1 MNQMN
6 FFITYLWKDPMFFLA
21 AIIIVVFSVCA
32 HEFMHAWIAL
42 LQGDG
47 TAAERGHLTMSP
59 LKQMGPWSLF
69 MLAFIGIAWGQVPV
83 DPSRMRHRYS
93 HALVAFAGPATN
105 LLLGAAFSLLC
116 FLAFRNEVG
125 TEFTWDMLYFGATIN
140 MVLFLLNLLPVPG
153 FDGWAILVTFFQKIM
168 RIDSEIVKGSF
179 FVIIILVFMG
189 IGKLFEFGR
198 ISTAAMLWFFQ
209 TVAQWIAGA

>member
-93 HALVAFAGPATN
+93 HALSHSPDCDQPAARRR
-105 LLLGAAFSLLC
+105 LFS
-116 FLAFRNEVG
+116 A
-125 TEFTWDMLYFGATIN
+125 
-140 MVLFLLNLLPVPG
+140 LLPRVP
-153 FDGWAILVTFFQKIM
+153 Q
-168 RIDSEIVKGSF
+168 
-179 FVIIILVFMG
+179 
-189 IGKLFEFGR
+189 
-198 ISTAAMLWFFQ
+198 
-209 TVAQWIAGA
+209 